1 MSAELNQLYSSLSS
15 INREFDSFS
24 KILSA
29 NSKSTNLVDQA
40 FRATAN
46 SAALQKAAQQALS
59 NSISNAANSL
69 TSFAK
74 SLANGTGSF
83 EPLTTVIS
91 TVSRSLGSVF
101 GQLPILGG
109 ALKGLIEGAGTVA
122 VAIVQQFD
130 KTYGT
135 FEKLSDVGIVTT
147 FGDLKHSAQMMNLSI
162 ADTEIVMTKHS
173 KDMALWGSSALDGR
187 KQFEQI
193 AYSTAGLKLDFQKL
207 GIGSKE
213 FSDMQA
219 SYINQRTRLSQGQTR
234 TTQQL
239 ADGSISYMKQLDAL
253 AKLTGASR
261 KTIQTEREARM
272 NDASFRASMSE
283 LGPDLVENI
292 QSGLDIV
299 LHKGSKELE
308 EGLRNVVSTEGT
320 PTNDAGKAF
329 ALAMETAGMNV
340 AETVTKLRNGTL
352 KFPEM
357 IDQMRASG
365 KLNIEKFKELAKNS
379 GDQTMATKLYV
390 GLSNLV
396 NGTQK
401 TTRSQLSEINAL
413 QNDTIDDT
421 ESQNAQ
427 LASTKQNMENL
438 QKTMEQMATES
449 KLVTG
454 LLESMSEGLLD
465 MTGTIAGYAGVT
477 LNPVTDAVIKSARAT
492 SDAKQALSDTNDA
505 IDRSLTEKGLREARI
520 LKTQASHLAGTGTTL
535 SREEALKK
543 NLIETEKLAEEARRN
558 LARIKESVTLSSTPG
573 VRTASAGVG
582 GGNGSSVSIGA
593 SPVGANSTSSSGP
606 SSGPS
611 SPDEASNSSS
621 TGSSTATATSGPV
634 AAGGPDGVTVAPLNP
649 MTVPPEGSTP
659 NMLRETLAGVVLK
672 LNTLSK
678 MMHDYVERDRR
689 EVIRNGP

>member
-91 TVSRSLGSVF
+91 TVARSLGSVF

-109 ALKGLIEGAGTVA
+109 ALKGLLEGAGTVA

-147 FGDLKHSAQMMNLSI
+147 FDDLKHSAQMMNLSI

-187 KQFEQI
+187 KQFEQV
-193 AYSTAGLKLDFQKL
+193 AYATAGLKLDFQKL

-239 ADGSISYMKQLDAL
+239 ADGSLAYMKQLDAL

-292 QSGLDIV
+292 QSGLDTV

-465 MTGTIAGYAGVT
+465 MTGTIATYAGVK
-477 LNPVTDAVIKSARAT
+477 LDPITDAVIKSARAT
-492 SDAKQALSDTNDA
+492 SDAKQALSDTNEA
-505 IDRSLTEKGLREARI
+505 IERSATETIAREARI
-520 LKTQASHLAGTGTTL
+520 AKTIVGSAFSGSGRPI
-535 SREEALKK
+535 SREEALKQ
-543 NLIETEKLAEEARRN
+543 NLKETEKLAEEARKN
-558 LARIKESVTLSSTPG
+558 LLRVKESVTLSNVPG
-573 VRTASAGVG
+573 QRNEGGSG
-582 GGNGSSVSIGA
+582 GGVSAPPVSSS
-593 SPVGANSTSSSGP
+593 VGANSPSPTATPTGSSLVNSNSGPTEPTTATSSSG
-606 SSGPS
+606 
-611 SPDEASNSSS
+611 SNSVE
-621 TGSSTATATSGPV
+621 T
-634 AAGGPDGVTVAPLNP
+634 APLPETNTAPFNP
-649 MTVPPEGSTP
+649 LVTPSEGSNP
-659 NMLRETLAGVVLK
+659 NMWRESLMSLVLK
-672 LNTLSK
+672 FKELSAAFNE
-678 MMHDYVERDRR
+678 HVISERR
-689 EVIRNGP
+689 ERIRNGP